1 MNAYSKD
8 LRLRVLA
15 AVDRGTPRNEVVRLF
30 GVSLAT
36 VGRYVKRRRET
47 GEVAPRPSPGR
58 TPSILRTTEERQA
71 LWTRLEENPEARLE
85 EHRQRWKR
93 DRGVKVS
100 IATMCRVIRRLG
112 WTYKKRAWAPPSG
125 TRRREALGGSG

>member
-8 LRLRVLA
+8 LRLKVLA
-15 AVDRGTPRNEVVRLF
+15 AVDRGTPRKEVVRLF

-36 VGRYVKRRRET
+36 IGRYVKRRRET

-58 TPSILRTTEERQA
+58 TPSILRNTEERRA
-71 LWTRLEENPEARLE
+71 LWAQLEENPEARLE
-85 EHRQRWKR
+85 EHRERWER

-100 IATMCRVIRRLG
+100 IATMCRAIHRLG
-112 WTYKKRAWAPPSG
+112 WTYKKRAWAPLSG
-125 TRRREALGGSG
+125 TRRRETLGESG